1 MRLPQFTAEASQF
14 RSSHLYGVLS
24 GRKMDARAAGPR
36 SVSLAGSVNTQFV
49 CDSQSCMCAGLGDCG
64 DMFGTNVCG
73 PGAQCD
79 STGGLLTC
87 QCFRP

>member
-1 MRLPQFTAEASQF
+1 MILPGFTADASCY
-14 RSSHLYGVLS
+14 RSKHSYAGFS
-24 GRKMDARAAGPR
+24 GAGSGAGPALLR
-36 SVSLAGSVNTQFV
+36 PAQELMFT
-49 CDSQSCMCAGLGDCG
+49 CDSQSCACAGLPDCI

-79 STGGLLTC
+79 STGGDLTC